1 VISPGSQEPPQA
13 FSELEKEVGNSVS
26 RLLVNELL
34 KRLPGDVEAFATAN
48 IHRDITKLE
57 RLAHN
62 LSGSLTVMKLQKGHA
77 LASNLEKACRGQ
89 EGEDIIRQTVFDLM
103 AYLESLLDAT
113 RNYLK

>member
-1 VISPGSQEPPQA
+1 
-13 FSELEKEVGNSVS
+13 
-26 RLLVNELL
+26 
-34 KRLPGDVEAFATAN
+34 
-48 IHRDITKLE
+48 
-57 RLAHN
+57 
-62 LSGSLTVMKLQKGHA
+62 MKLQKGHA